1 MIRVFIVCL
10 FFLNWAGI
18 VKGNPLEFL
27 HVPMLFFV
35 FDDTALSIP
44 GFKIRSKIKRTNP
57 SRGLNHHATL
67 NANSPTVLLKS
78 IKRAKVYEY
87 VLSGLRL

>member
-1 MIRVFIVCL
+1 
-10 FFLNWAGI
+10 
-18 VKGNPLEFL
+18 
-27 HVPMLFFV
+27 MLFFV

-57 SRGLNHHATL
+57 SHDLNYHAAL
-67 NANSPTVLLKS
+67 NSPTVLLKS
-78 IKRAKVYEY
+78 IKRAKVHEY